1 MKKILFYS
9 LLFNL
14 LFVSFSSA
22 NGNTWLQQRW
32 QFKETQKILSSM
44 DRNSFEQVMASL
56 KNYPIAHYLRYF
68 YLRKHLKDENPASIK
83 AFIKQHQDSPVAKS
97 LQRMWLRQLA
107 KQADWKTFIAV
118 YTPQKGTVL
127 RCYNLQAHLNTQ
139 GTLTAKLI
147 KEAKSLWTVGKSQ
160 PDVCDPAFAYL
171 YQNGLV
177 TKEMR
182 WQRIRLSMK
191 KGKLG
196 LARYLSKGLPQADR
210 QLLTLW
216 QKLYKNPAKELLGF
230 NEPDSELSREILL
243 QSLRRLARKDAEKAY
258 NYWQYYK
265 NRYAFSREDKGEM
278 FRYIAI
284 RATWQ
289 NHPQAANWL
298 AKVDKDFV
306 DDRVKQTRLQNALA
320 QQNWQAIIKLF
331 KSLPTSTQEEL
342 KWQYWYARALE
353 KNRQI
358 SKAKKIFQA
367 LSKHRDFYGFLA
379 ADRLRKPYQFQY
391 RPLKITKTQKQ
402 KLLQKHAGLIRAR
415 ELYLV
420 GLKGFARIEWAKVIA
435 GFKTE
440 ELKIAATIAHD
451 WAWHDRAI
459 ITIAKAKHFDDIKL
473 RFSLPFYDAV
483 LSNAKAK
490 NLESAYVYAIMR
502 QESAFQ
508 EDVRSSAG
516 ALGLMQL
523 MPGTARLVARKEKM
537 PPLTNINNLLV
548 PDINIKFGTSYL
560 RYLLDKFNGNY
571 LLATAGYNAGPSRS
585 IRWAEKY
592 GCLPQDIWVEL
603 IPFNETRK
611 YVQRVLSYMP
621 VFEKN
626 MGVKVKPMRMDKIQV
641 EGCFESS

>member
-9 LLFNL
+9 LFLNL
-14 LFVSFSSA
+14 LFFSFCSA
-22 NGNTWLQQRW
+22 NGNIWLQQRW
-32 QFKETQKILSSM
+32 QFQETQKFLSSM
-44 DRNSFEQVMASL
+44 DKNSFEQVMAGMN
-56 KNYPIAHYLRYF
+56 NYPIAHYLRYF
-68 YLRKHLKDENPASIK
+68 YFRKHLDDENPAVVK
-83 AFIKQHQDSPVAKS
+83 AFLKQYQGSPVAKS
-97 LQRMWLRQLA
+97 LRRLWLGKLA

-127 RCYNLQAHLNTQ
+127 RCYNIQAHLKTR
-139 GTLTAKLI
+139 GTLTTNLI
-147 KEAKSLWTVGKSQ
+147 TEAKNLWTVGKSQ

-171 YQNGLV
+171 YKNGLV
-177 TKEMR
+177 TTKMR

-196 LARYLSKGLPQADR
+196 LARYLSKSLSQTDR
-210 QLLTLW
+210 QLVAFW
-216 QKLYKNPAKELLGF
+216 QKLYKNPATELNNF
-230 NEPDSELSREILL
+230 KQPDSELSREILL
-243 QSLRRLARKDAEKAY
+243 QSLRRLARKDAGNAY

-265 NRYAFSREDKGEM
+265 NRYTFSQEEQGEL

-289 NHPQAANWL
+289 NLPQADNWL

-320 QQNWQAIIKLF
+320 QQNWQAVIAVV
-331 KSLPTSTQEEL
+331 KSLPLATQEEL

-353 KNRQI
+353 KTGRI
-358 SKAKKIFQA
+358 RKAKQIFQA
-367 LSKHRDFYGFLA
+367 LSKHRNFYGFLA
-379 ADRLRKPYQFQY
+379 ADKLRKPYQFEE
-391 RPLKITKTQKQ
+391 RPLKITKAQKN
-402 KLLQKHAGLIRAR
+402 KLLKKYAGLIRAR

-420 GLKGFARIEWAKVIA
+420 GIKGFARIEWAKAIA
-435 GFKTE
+435 DFKTE
-440 ELKIAATIAHD
+440 EFKIAASIAHD

-459 ITIAKAKHFDDIKL
+459 ITIAKAKDFDDIKL
-473 RFSLPFYDAV
+473 RFSLPFYDSV

-490 NLESAYVYAIMR
+490 NLEYAFAYAIMR

-523 MPGTARLVARKEKM
+523 MPGTARLIARKEKM
-537 PPLTNINNLLV
+537 PSLKNINNLLV

-571 LLATAGYNAGPSRS
+571 LLATAGYNAGPGRS
-585 IRWAEKY
+585 TRWAKKY

-603 IPFNETRK
+603 IPFRETRK
-611 YVQRVLSYMP
+611 YVQRVLHYMP
-621 VFEKN
+621 IFEKN

-641 EGCFESS
+641 ESCF